1 MLEPAFTD
9 SDIEKF
15 VHSTLALLKEK
26 YPTVESCLVPGF
38 SYDVDHAGRD
48 YDVKLCRSYTIL
60 ISDFR
65 ICCNGTTVVVSKPTP
80 LAHLQDSHM
89 GRLFECFVDT
99 SKDGVNFDLVEPGS
113 IERLLTYVDGL
124 IQSGRD

>member
-1 MLEPAFTD
+1 MLEPVSTD

-38 SYDVDHAGRD
+38 SYDACCDNKRSYRVT
-48 YDVKLCRSYTIL
+48 LCRSYTIL
-60 ISDFR
+60 IHDFR
-65 ICCNGTTVVVSKPTP
+65 ISCNGTTVVVSKPTP

-99 SKDGVNFDLVEPGS
+99 SEDGVNFDLTEPGS
-113 IERLLTYVDGL
+113 IERLLAHVDEL
-124 IQSGRD
+124 IQSRR